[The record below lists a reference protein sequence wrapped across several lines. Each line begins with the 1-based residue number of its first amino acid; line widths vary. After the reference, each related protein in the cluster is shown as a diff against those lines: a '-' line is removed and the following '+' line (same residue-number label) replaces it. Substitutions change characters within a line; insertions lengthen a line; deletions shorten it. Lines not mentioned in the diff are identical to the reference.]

1 MQIIV
6 LKWKKHQDII
16 TEISQILLTVP
27 MGIIL
32 QDVCSTLIV
41 TLQLIHMKPT
51 KFLLFKL
58 SYVIILGIIMHGQIQ
73 DIILICLSLLTFA
86 IDTKLDQPSFQD
98 SSNQLSSKKLREENE
113 LDKTDKSDKIHL
125 QSIAYSDNQAGH
137 RTSTK
142 YQFLQILDEFPDGV
156 ALIIFDENRLPQ
168 VDFCNQTIMNLLH
181 TTQQDLLSSLMS
193 LKNLHIM
200 KKNQQTQ
207 DLATSI
213 STYRS
218 MYSPEKH
225 KIGIVRSMYRAS
237 TTVQNHKNEMFINTK
252 LKFSKNPFKM
262 ALEQAILQIHSQEV
276 QSLLTK
282 TQIGFDL
289 HTILNG
295 YTTSQSKKDIC
306 IEIKL
311 FISYLNDQPQLLILT
326 RDVSYKDYIKYI
338 NQHSKAKS
346 NSLNFVSHEIR
357 TPIRCIIQLL
367 EEFEQKNDTIKNV
380 LWNCYYLLNFSH
392 DLLDLAQIKVGKF
405 KLQKIKFDLE
415 QLILQ
420 LFDLFRVEAKK
431 NQISLKLEYE
441 EETPKQICN
450 DEIRIK
456 QVLINLIGNAFKF
469 TFEGSITVIVSNQ
482 KDGTLIIKISD
493 TGLGIREED
502 RKKLMKAFGRLD
514 DDETKQ
520 FNRSG
525 VGLGLLISNMICK
538 SLSKKESGIK
548 IESELYKGSSFS
560 FEIDYETEFDT
571 IIIGGNDSP
580 NEEEDQVGDEAQPR
594 VQRIYSNQAFRQREI
609 LIIDDNQFNI
619 DILIKLFNRKGIN
632 RIDYAIN
639 CQHALKI
646 LDERIQNHIYYR
658 VILLDIEMPI
668 IDGFGTAKM
677 IKQQVNDTM
686 ITMPVLIAV
695 SGHGIHMKQQALNNG
710 FVDYYEKP
718 LKVQD
723 IEEIITRYLQ

>member
-1 MQIIV
+1 MYG
-6 LKWKKHQDII
+6 
-16 TEISQILLTVP
+16 EIP
-27 MGIIL
+27 E
-32 QDVCSTLIV
+32 
-41 TLQLIHMKPT
+41 
-51 KFLLFKL
+51 
-58 SYVIILGIIMHGQIQ
+58 IIMICFSF
-73 DIILICLSLLTFA
+73 LIFV
-86 IDTKLDQPSFQD
+86 IDVQLKQSKFEYSPT
-98 SSNQLSSKKLREENE
+98 QLSSKKLREENE

-137 RTSTK
+137 KTSTK

-156 ALIIFDENRLPQ
+156 ALIIFNENREPQ
-168 VDFCNQTIMNLLH
+168 VDFCNQTMMNLLH
-181 TTQQDLLSSLMS
+181 TTQSELLSSLMS

-200 KKNQQTQ
+200 KKKQQSQ
-207 DLATSI
+207 DMSASI
-213 STYRS
+213 STYKS

-237 TTVQNHKNEMFINTK
+237 TTVQNPNNEQFINTR

-295 YTTSQSKKDIC
+295 YTTSQSKKDVC

-326 RDVSYKDYIKYI
+326 RDVSYKDYIKSI

-357 TPIRCIIQLL
+357 TPIKCIIQLL
-367 EEFEQKNDTIKNV
+367 EEIEQKNDTIKNV

-405 KLQKIKFDLE
+405 KLHKIKFNFE

-420 LFDLFRVEAKK
+420 LFDLFRVEAKR
-431 NQISLKLEYE
+431 NSIALKLEYDQY
-441 EETPKQICN
+441 TPKEIYN
-450 DEIRIK
+450 DDVRIK

-469 TFEGSITVIVSNQ
+469 TIEGSITVIVKDQ
-482 KDGTLIIKISD
+482 KDGTLEIKIID
-493 TGLGIREED
+493 TGFGIREED
-502 RKKLMKAFGRLD
+502 RKKLIKAFGRLD

-538 SLSKKESGIK
+538 SLSTKEAGIK

-571 IIIGGNDSP
+571 VIICGNESN
-580 NEEEDQVGDEAQPR
+580 NEEEDLVDIETQPR
-594 VQRIYSNQAFRQREI
+594 IQRIYSNQAFRQREL
-609 LIIDDNQFNI
+609 LIVDDNQFNI
-619 DILIKLFNRKGIN
+619 DILIKLFNRKGIT

-646 LDERIQNHIYYR
+646 LDERIRNHIFYR
-658 VILLDIEMPI
+658 VVLLDIEMPI

-677 IKQQVNDTM
+677 IKEYVNETM
-686 ITMPVLIAV
+686 AIMPVLIAV
-695 SGHGIHMKQQALNNG
+695 SGHGLHMKQQTLNNG

-718 LKVQD
+718 LKIGD

>member
-1 MQIIV
+1 MQMVV
-6 LKWKKHQDII
+6 LKWKKYEEII
-16 TEISQILLTVP
+16 TEISQVLLTVP

-32 QDVCSTLIV
+32 NDICSTLIV
-41 TLQLIHMKPT
+41 TLQLIQMKPS
-51 KFLLFKL
+51 KFLLLKL
-58 SYVIILGIIMHGQIQ
+58 SYVIILGMIMHGQVFQIV
-73 DIILICLSLLTFA
+73 LICLSFLTIA
-86 IDTKLDQPSFQD
+86 VDIKLEQPKFQY
-98 SSNQLSSKKLREENE
+98 SPTQLSNKKLREENE

-137 RTSTK
+137 RTSAK

-168 VDFCNQTIMNLLH
+168 VDFCNQTMMNLLH

-213 STYRS
+213 STYKS
-218 MYSPEKH
+218 MYSPEKN
-225 KIGIVRSMYRAS
+225 KIGIVRSIYRAS
-237 TTVQNHKNEMFINTK
+237 TTVQNPKNEQFINTK
-252 LKFSKNPFKM
+252 LRFSKNPFKM

-295 YTTSQSKKDIC
+295 YTTSQSKKDVC

-311 FISYLNDQPQLLILT
+311 FLSYLNDQPQLLILT
-326 RDVSYKDYIKYI
+326 RDVSYKDYIKSI

-357 TPIRCIIQLL
+357 TPIKCIIQLL
-367 EEFEQKNDTIKNV
+367 EEIELKNDTIKNV

-405 KLQKIKFDLE
+405 KLHKIKFNLE

-420 LFDLFRVEAKK
+420 LFDLFRVEAKR
-431 NQISLKLEYE
+431 NQIALKLEYDQDA
-441 EETPKQICN
+441 PKQICN
-450 DEIRIK
+450 DDVRIK

-469 TFEGSITVIVSNQ
+469 TIEGSITVSVIDQ
-482 KDGTLIIKISD
+482 KDGTLEIKISD
-493 TGLGIREED
+493 TGFGIREED
-502 RKKLMKAFGRLD
+502 KKKLIKAFGRLD

-538 SLSKKESGIK
+538 SLSTKESGIK

-560 FEIDYETEFDT
+560 FEIDHETVYDT
-571 IIIGGNDSP
+571 VIICDNESN
-580 NEEEDQVGDEAQPR
+580 NEEEDQVDIEAQPR
-594 VQRIYSNQAFRQREI
+594 VQRIYSNQAFRQREL

-619 DILIKLFNRKGIN
+619 DILIKLFNSKGIN

-646 LDERIQNHIYYR
+646 IDERIRNHIFYR

-677 IKQQVNDTM
+677 IKQYVNDTM
-686 ITMPVLIAV
+686 ATMPVLIAV
-695 SGHGIHMKQQALNNG
+695 SGHGLHMKQQALNNG

-718 LKVQD
+718 LKVAD